1 MKTLTVFT
9 PTYNRAHTLA
19 RTYKSLCNQTC
30 NDFEWLVIDDGS
42 IDNTEEL
49 VKGWIVEGRI
59 SIRYI
64 KKENGGLH
72 TGYTMAIANMET
84 ELNVCIDSD
93 DFMPDNG
100 VEIIVTTWKN
110 ECRGKNLAG
119 IIGLDYHL
127 DGTPN
132 GGMFANEGIYHI
144 YEMIRFHKGDTKI
157 VCRTDILKSL
167 RVMPEYKGEKNFN
180 PMYYYLQVDV
190 DYKFLIINRNFC
202 FIEYQLDGMSA
213 NIYHQF
219 RNSPHSFSQYRR
231 LSMSLPY
238 YSWIMKFK
246 INIHYVSSCIFG
258 YEWDFIKTSPR
269 PFITIL
275 AIPAGVLLNLYLRYK
290 TRSKK

>member
-42 IDNTEEL
+42 VDNTEEL

-100 VEIIVTTWKN
+100 VEIIVTTWEN

-119 IIGLDYHL
+119 IIGLDYLL

-144 YEMIRFHKGDTKI
+144 YEIRGFHRGDDKK
-157 VCRTDILKSL
+157 VCRTDLLKAL
-167 RVMPEYKGEKNFN
+167 KPMPVFEGEKNFN
-180 PMYYYLQVDV
+180 PIYYYIQVDAQ
-190 DYKFLIINRNFC
+190 YKFQVINKNLC
-202 FIEYQLDGMSA
+202 FIDYQPDGMSA
-213 NIYHQF
+213 GIFRQF
-219 RNSPHSFSQYRR
+219 RDSPHSFAQLRR
-231 LSMSLPY
+231 LYMSMNYEKWTTHFRNS
-238 YSWIMKFK
+238 
-246 INIHYVSSCIFG
+246 IHYVSSCIFG
-258 YEWDFIKTSPR
+258 KEWDFLKTSPR
-269 PFITIL
+269 PFTTLL
-275 AIPAGVLLNLYLRYK
+275 AIPLGILLNIYICYK
-290 TRSKK
+290 TR

>member
-42 IDNTEEL
+42 VDNTEEL

-119 IIGLDYHL
+119 IIGLDYLL

-144 YEMIRFHKGDTKI
+144 YEIRGFHRGDDKK
-157 VCRTDILKSL
+157 VCRTDLLKAL
-167 RVMPEYKGEKNFN
+167 KPMPVFEEEKNFN
-180 PMYYYLQVDV
+180 PIYYYIQVDAQ
-190 DYKFLIINRNFC
+190 YKFQVINKNLC
-202 FIEYQLDGMSA
+202 FIDYQPDGMSA
-213 NIYHQF
+213 GIFRQF
-219 RNSPHSFSQYRR
+219 RDSPHSFAQLRR
-231 LSMSLPY
+231 LYMSMNYEKWTTHFRNS
-238 YSWIMKFK
+238 
-246 INIHYVSSCIFG
+246 IHYVSSCIFG
-258 YEWDFIKTSPR
+258 KEWDFLKTSPR
-269 PFITIL
+269 PFTTLL
-275 AIPAGVLLNLYLRYK
+275 AIPLGILLNIYICYK
-290 TRSKK
+290 TR

>member
-1 MKTLTVFT
+1 M
-9 PTYNRAHTLA
+9 A

-42 IDNTEEL
+42 VDNTEEL

-119 IIGLDYHL
+119 IIGLDYLL

-144 YEMIRFHKGDTKI
+144 YEIRGFHRGDDKK
-157 VCRTDILKSL
+157 VCRTDLLKAL
-167 RVMPEYKGEKNFN
+167 KPMPVFEGEKNFN
-180 PMYYYLQVDV
+180 PIYYYIQVDAQ
-190 DYKFLIINRNFC
+190 YKFQVINKNLC
-202 FIEYQLDGMSA
+202 FIDYQPDGMSA
-213 NIYHQF
+213 GIFRQF
-219 RNSPHSFSQYRR
+219 RDSPHSFAQLRR
-231 LSMSLPY
+231 LYMSMNYEKWTTHFRNS
-238 YSWIMKFK
+238 
-246 INIHYVSSCIFG
+246 IHYVSSCIFG
-258 YEWDFIKTSPR
+258 KEWDFLKTSPR
-269 PFITIL
+269 PFTTLL
-275 AIPAGVLLNLYLRYK
+275 AIPLGILLNIYICYK
-290 TRSKK
+290 TR

>member
-42 IDNTEEL
+42 VDNTEEL

-119 IIGLDYHL
+119 IIGLDYLL

-144 YEMIRFHKGDTKI
+144 YEIRGFHRGDDKK
-157 VCRTDILKSL
+157 VCRTD
-167 RVMPEYKGEKNFN
+167 
-180 PMYYYLQVDV
+180 
-190 DYKFLIINRNFC
+190 
-202 FIEYQLDGMSA
+202 
-213 NIYHQF
+213 
-219 RNSPHSFSQYRR
+219 
-231 LSMSLPY
+231 
-238 YSWIMKFK
+238 
-246 INIHYVSSCIFG
+246 
-258 YEWDFIKTSPR
+258 
-269 PFITIL
+269 
-275 AIPAGVLLNLYLRYK
+275 
-290 TRSKK
+290 

>member
-19 RTYKSLCNQTC
+19 PTYKSLCNQTC

-42 IDNTEEL
+42 VDNTEEL

-119 IIGLDYHL
+119 IIGLDYLL

-144 YEMIRFHKGDTKI
+144 YEIRGFHRGDDKK
-157 VCRTDILKSL
+157 VCRTDLLKAL
-167 RVMPEYKGEKNFN
+167 KPMPVFEGEKNFN
-180 PMYYYLQVDV
+180 PIYYYIQVDAQ
-190 DYKFLIINRNFC
+190 YKFQVINKNLC
-202 FIEYQLDGMSA
+202 FIDYQPDGMSA
-213 NIYHQF
+213 GIFRQF
-219 RNSPHSFSQYRR
+219 RDSPHSFAQLRR
-231 LSMSLPY
+231 LYMSMNYEKWTTHFRNS
-238 YSWIMKFK
+238 
-246 INIHYVSSCIFG
+246 IHYVSSCIFG
-258 YEWDFIKTSPR
+258 KEWDFLKTSPR
-269 PFITIL
+269 PFTTLL
-275 AIPAGVLLNLYLRYK
+275 AIPLGILLNIYICYK
-290 TRSKK
+290 TR

>member
-93 DFMPDNG
+93 DFMPNNG

-119 IIGLDYHL
+119 IIGLDYLL

-144 YEMIRFHKGDTKI
+144 YEIRGFHRGDDKK
-157 VCRTDILKSL
+157 VCRTDLLKAL
-167 RVMPEYKGEKNFN
+167 KPMPVFEGEKNFN
-180 PMYYYLQVDV
+180 PIYYYIQVDAQ
-190 DYKFLIINRNFC
+190 YKFQVINKNLC
-202 FIEYQLDGMSA
+202 FIDYQPDGMSA
-213 NIYHQF
+213 GIFRQF
-219 RNSPHSFSQYRR
+219 RDSPHSFAQLRR
-231 LSMSLPY
+231 LYMSMNYEKWTTHFRNS
-238 YSWIMKFK
+238 
-246 INIHYVSSCIFG
+246 IHYVSSCIFG
-258 YEWDFIKTSPR
+258 KEWDFLKTSPR
-269 PFITIL
+269 PFTTLL
-275 AIPAGVLLNLYLRYK
+275 AIPLGILLNIYICYK
-290 TRSKK
+290 TR

>member
-42 IDNTEEL
+42 VDNTEEL

-119 IIGLDYHL
+119 MIGLDYLL

-144 YEMIRFHKGDTKI
+144 YEIRGFHRGDDKK
-157 VCRTDILKSL
+157 VCRTDLLKAL
-167 RVMPEYKGEKNFN
+167 KPMPVFEGEKNFN
-180 PMYYYLQVDV
+180 PIYYYIQVDAQ
-190 DYKFLIINRNFC
+190 YKFQVINKNLC
-202 FIEYQLDGMSA
+202 FIDYQPDGMSA
-213 NIYHQF
+213 GIFRQF
-219 RNSPHSFSQYRR
+219 RDSPHSFAQLRR
-231 LSMSLPY
+231 LYMSMNYEKWTTHFRNS
-238 YSWIMKFK
+238 
-246 INIHYVSSCIFG
+246 IHYVSSCIFG
-258 YEWDFIKTSPR
+258 KEWDFLKTSPR
-269 PFITIL
+269 PFTTLL
-275 AIPAGVLLNLYLRYK
+275 AIPLGILLNIYICYK
-290 TRSKK
+290 TR

>member
-42 IDNTEEL
+42 VDNTEEL

-72 TGYTMAIANMET
+72 TGDTRARANMET

-119 IIGLDYHL
+119 IIGLDYLL

-144 YEMIRFHKGDTKI
+144 YEIRGFHRGDDKK
-157 VCRTDILKSL
+157 VCRTDLLKAL
-167 RVMPEYKGEKNFN
+167 KPMPVFEGAKTFN
-180 PMYYYLQVDV
+180 PIYSYIQVDAQ
-190 DYKFLIINRNFC
+190 YKFQVINKNLC
-202 FIEYQLDGMSA
+202 FIDYQPDGMSA
-213 NIYHQF
+213 GIFRQF
-219 RNSPHSFSQYRR
+219 RDSPHSFAQLRR
-231 LSMSLPY
+231 LYMSMNYEKWTTHFRNS
-238 YSWIMKFK
+238 
-246 INIHYVSSCIFG
+246 IHYVSSCIFG
-258 YEWDFIKTSPR
+258 KEWDFLKTSPR
-269 PFITIL
+269 PFTTLL
-275 AIPAGVLLNLYLRYK
+275 AIPLGILLNIYICYK
-290 TRSKK
+290 TR

>member
-42 IDNTEEL
+42 VDNTEEL

-119 IIGLDYHL
+119 IIGLDYLL

-144 YEMIRFHKGDTKI
+144 YEIRGFHRGDDKK
-157 VCRTDILKSL
+157 VCRTDLLKAL
-167 RVMPEYKGEKNFN
+167 KPMPVFEGEKNFN
-180 PMYYYLQVDV
+180 PIYYYIQVDAQ
-190 DYKFLIINRNFC
+190 YKFQVINKNLC
-202 FIEYQLDGMSA
+202 FIDYQPDGMSA
-213 NIYHQF
+213 GFFRQF
-219 RNSPHSFSQYRR
+219 RDSPHSFAQLRR
-231 LSMSLPY
+231 LYMSMNYEKWTTHFRNS
-238 YSWIMKFK
+238 
-246 INIHYVSSCIFG
+246 IHYVSSCIFG
-258 YEWDFIKTSPR
+258 KEWDFLKTSPR
-269 PFITIL
+269 PFTTLL
-275 AIPAGVLLNLYLRYK
+275 AIPLGILLNIYICYK
-290 TRSKK
+290 TR

>member
-42 IDNTEEL
+42 VDNTEEL

-119 IIGLDYHL
+119 IIGLDYLL

-144 YEMIRFHKGDTKI
+144 YEIRGFHRGDDKK
-157 VCRTDILKSL
+157 VCRTDLLKAL
-167 RVMPEYKGEKNFN
+167 KPMPVFEGEKNFN
-180 PMYYYLQVDV
+180 PIYYYIQVDAQ
-190 DYKFLIINRNFC
+190 YKFQVINKNLC
-202 FIEYQLDGMSA
+202 FIDYQSDGMSA
-213 NIYHQF
+213 GIFRQF
-219 RNSPHSFSQYRR
+219 RDSPHSFAQLRR
-231 LSMSLPY
+231 LYMSMNYEKWTTHFRNS
-238 YSWIMKFK
+238 
-246 INIHYVSSCIFG
+246 IHYVSSCIFG
-258 YEWDFIKTSPR
+258 KEWDFLKTSPR
-269 PFITIL
+269 PFTTLL
-275 AIPAGVLLNLYLRYK
+275 AIPLGILLNIYICYK
-290 TRSKK
+290 TR

>member
-42 IDNTEEL
+42 VDNTEEL

-119 IIGLDYHL
+119 IIGLDYLL

-144 YEMIRFHKGDTKI
+144 YEIRGFHRGDDKK
-157 VCRTDILKSL
+157 VCRTDLLKAL
-167 RVMPEYKGEKNFN
+167 KPMPVFEGEKKFN
-180 PMYYYLQVDV
+180 PIYYYIQVDAQ
-190 DYKFLIINRNFC
+190 YKFQVINKNLC
-202 FIEYQLDGMSA
+202 FIDYQPDGMSA
-213 NIYHQF
+213 GIFRQF
-219 RNSPHSFSQYRR
+219 RDSPHSFAQLRR
-231 LSMSLPY
+231 LYMSMNYEKWTTHFRNS
-238 YSWIMKFK
+238 
-246 INIHYVSSCIFG
+246 IHYVSSCIFG
-258 YEWDFIKTSPR
+258 KEWDFLKTSPR
-269 PFITIL
+269 PFTTLL
-275 AIPAGVLLNLYLRYK
+275 AIPLGILLNIYICYK
-290 TRSKK
+290 TR

>member
-42 IDNTEEL
+42 VDNTEEL
-49 VKGWIVEGRI
+49 VTGWIVEGRI

-119 IIGLDYHL
+119 IIGLDYLL

-144 YEMIRFHKGDTKI
+144 YEIRGFHRGDDKK
-157 VCRTDILKSL
+157 VCRTDLLKAL
-167 RVMPEYKGEKNFN
+167 KPMPVFEGEKNFN
-180 PMYYYLQVDV
+180 PIYYYIQVDAQ
-190 DYKFLIINRNFC
+190 YKFQVINKNLC
-202 FIEYQLDGMSA
+202 FIDYQPDGMSA
-213 NIYHQF
+213 GIFRQF
-219 RNSPHSFSQYRR
+219 RDSPHSFAQLRR
-231 LSMSLPY
+231 LYMSMNYEKWTTHFRNS
-238 YSWIMKFK
+238 
-246 INIHYVSSCIFG
+246 IHYVSSCIFG
-258 YEWDFIKTSPR
+258 KEWDFLKTSPR
-269 PFITIL
+269 PFTTLL
-275 AIPAGVLLNLYLRYK
+275 AIPLGILLNIYICYK
-290 TRSKK
+290 TR

>member
-42 IDNTEEL
+42 VDNTEEL

-119 IIGLDYHL
+119 IIGLDYLL

-144 YEMIRFHKGDTKI
+144 YEIRGFHRGDDKK
-157 VCRTDILKSL
+157 VCRTDLLKAL
-167 RVMPEYKGEKNFN
+167 KPMPVFEGEKNFN
-180 PMYYYLQVDV
+180 PIYYYIQVDAQ
-190 DYKFLIINRNFC
+190 YKFQVINKNLC
-202 FIEYQLDGMSA
+202 FIDYQPDGMSA
-213 NIYHQF
+213 GIFRQF
-219 RNSPHSFSQYRR
+219 RDSPHSFAQLRR
-231 LSMSLPY
+231 LYMSMNY
-238 YSWIMKFK
+238 EKWTTHFR
-246 INIHYVSSCIFG
+246 NAIHYVSSCIFG
-258 YEWDFIKTSPR
+258 KEWDFLKTSPR
-269 PFITIL
+269 PFTTLL
-275 AIPAGVLLNLYLRYK
+275 AIPLGILLNIYICYK
-290 TRSKK
+290 TR

>member
-42 IDNTEEL
+42 GDNTEEL

-119 IIGLDYHL
+119 IIGLDYLL

-144 YEMIRFHKGDTKI
+144 YEIRGFHRGDDKK
-157 VCRTDILKSL
+157 VCRTDLLKAL
-167 RVMPEYKGEKNFN
+167 KPMPVFEGEKNFN
-180 PMYYYLQVDV
+180 PIYYYIQVDAQ
-190 DYKFLIINRNFC
+190 YKFQVINKNLC
-202 FIEYQLDGMSA
+202 FIDYQPDGMSA
-213 NIYHQF
+213 GIFRQF
-219 RNSPHSFSQYRR
+219 RDSPHSFAQLRR
-231 LSMSLPY
+231 LYMSMNYEKWTTHFRNS
-238 YSWIMKFK
+238 
-246 INIHYVSSCIFG
+246 IHYVSSCIFG
-258 YEWDFIKTSPR
+258 KEWDFLKTSPR
-269 PFITIL
+269 PFTTLL
-275 AIPAGVLLNLYLRYK
+275 AIPLGILLNIYICYK
-290 TRSKK
+290 TR

>member
-19 RTYKSLCNQTC
+19 RTYKRLCNQTC

-42 IDNTEEL
+42 VDNTEEL

-119 IIGLDYHL
+119 IIGLDYLL

-144 YEMIRFHKGDTKI
+144 YEIRGFHRGDDKK
-157 VCRTDILKSL
+157 VCRTDLLKAL
-167 RVMPEYKGEKNFN
+167 KPMPVFEGEKNFN
-180 PMYYYLQVDV
+180 PIYYYIQVDAQ
-190 DYKFLIINRNFC
+190 YKFQVINKNLC
-202 FIEYQLDGMSA
+202 FIDYQPDGMSA
-213 NIYHQF
+213 GIFRQF
-219 RNSPHSFSQYRR
+219 RDSPHSFAQLRR
-231 LSMSLPY
+231 LYMSMNYEKWTTHFRNS
-238 YSWIMKFK
+238 
-246 INIHYVSSCIFG
+246 IHYVSSCIFG
-258 YEWDFIKTSPR
+258 KEWDFLKTSPR
-269 PFITIL
+269 PFTTLL
-275 AIPAGVLLNLYLRYK
+275 AIPLGILLNIYICYK
-290 TRSKK
+290 TR

>member
-93 DFMPDNG
+93 DFMPNNG

-119 IIGLDYHL
+119 MIGLDYHL

-144 YEMIRFHKGDTKI
+144 YEIRGFHRGDDKK
-157 VCRTDILKSL
+157 VCRTDLLKAL
-167 RVMPEYKGEKNFN
+167 KPMPVFEGEKNFN
-180 PMYYYLQVDV
+180 PIYYYIQVDAQ
-190 DYKFLIINRNFC
+190 YKFQVINKNLC
-202 FIEYQLDGMSA
+202 FIDYQPDGMSA
-213 NIYHQF
+213 GIFRQF
-219 RNSPHSFSQYRR
+219 RDSPHSFAQLRR
-231 LSMSLPY
+231 LYMSMNYEKWTTHFRNS
-238 YSWIMKFK
+238 
-246 INIHYVSSCIFG
+246 IHYVSSCIFG
-258 YEWDFIKTSPR
+258 KEWDFLKTSPR
-269 PFITIL
+269 PFTTLL
-275 AIPAGVLLNLYLRYK
+275 AIPLGILLNIYICYK
-290 TRSKK
+290 TR

>member
-42 IDNTEEL
+42 VDNTEEL

-119 IIGLDYHL
+119 IIGLDYLL

-132 GGMFANEGIYHI
+132 GSMFANEGIYHI
-144 YEMIRFHKGDTKI
+144 YEIRGFHRGDDKK
-157 VCRTDILKSL
+157 VCRTDLLKAL
-167 RVMPEYKGEKNFN
+167 KPMPVFEGEKNFN
-180 PMYYYLQVDV
+180 PIYYYIQVDAQ
-190 DYKFLIINRNFC
+190 YKFQVINKNLC
-202 FIEYQLDGMSA
+202 FIDYQPDGMSA
-213 NIYHQF
+213 GIFRQF
-219 RNSPHSFSQYRR
+219 RDSPHSFAQLRR
-231 LSMSLPY
+231 LYMSMNYEKWTTHFRNS
-238 YSWIMKFK
+238 
-246 INIHYVSSCIFG
+246 IHYVSSCIFG
-258 YEWDFIKTSPR
+258 KEWDFLKTSPR
-269 PFITIL
+269 PFTTLL
-275 AIPAGVLLNLYLRYK
+275 AIPLGILLNIYICYK
-290 TRSKK
+290 TR

>member
-42 IDNTEEL
+42 VDNTEEL

-119 IIGLDYHL
+119 IIGLDYLL

-144 YEMIRFHKGDTKI
+144 YEIRGFHRGDDKK
-157 VCRTDILKSL
+157 VCRTDLLKAL
-167 RVMPEYKGEKNFN
+167 KPMPVFEGEKNFN
-180 PMYYYLQVDV
+180 PIYYYIQVDAQ
-190 DYKFLIINRNFC
+190 YKFQVINKNLC
-202 FIEYQLDGMSA
+202 FIDYQPDGMSA
-213 NIYHQF
+213 GIFRQF
-219 RNSPHSFSQYRR
+219 RDSPHSFAQLRR
-231 LSMSLPY
+231 LYMSMNYEKWTTHFRNS
-238 YSWIMKFK
+238 
-246 INIHYVSSCIFG
+246 IHYVSSCIFG
-258 YEWDFIKTSPR
+258 KDWDFLKTSPR
-269 PFITIL
+269 PFTTLL
-275 AIPAGVLLNLYLRYK
+275 AIPLGILLNIYICYK
-290 TRSKK
+290 TR

>member
-42 IDNTEEL
+42 VDNTEEL

-100 VEIIVTTWKN
+100 VEIIVTTWEN

-119 IIGLDYHL
+119 IIGLDDLL

-144 YEMIRFHKGDTKI
+144 YEIRGFHRGDDKK
-157 VCRTDILKSL
+157 VCRTDLLKAL
-167 RVMPEYKGEKNFN
+167 KPMPVFEGEKNFN
-180 PMYYYLQVDV
+180 PIYYYIQVDAQ
-190 DYKFLIINRNFC
+190 YKFQVINKNLC
-202 FIEYQLDGMSA
+202 FIDYQPDGMSA
-213 NIYHQF
+213 GIFRQF
-219 RNSPHSFSQYRR
+219 R
-231 LSMSLPY
+231 
-238 YSWIMKFK
+238 
-246 INIHYVSSCIFG
+246 
-258 YEWDFIKTSPR
+258 D
-269 PFITIL
+269 
-275 AIPAGVLLNLYLRYK
+275 
-290 TRSKK
+290 

>member
-42 IDNTEEL
+42 VDNTEEL

-110 ECRGKNLAG
+110 ECRRKNLAG
-119 IIGLDYHL
+119 IIGLDYLL

-144 YEMIRFHKGDTKI
+144 YEIRGFHRGDDKK
-157 VCRTDILKSL
+157 VCRTDLLKAL
-167 RVMPEYKGEKNFN
+167 KPMPVFEGEKNFN
-180 PMYYYLQVDV
+180 PIYYYIQVDAQ
-190 DYKFLIINRNFC
+190 YKFQVINKNLC
-202 FIEYQLDGMSA
+202 FIDYQPDGMSA
-213 NIYHQF
+213 GIFRQF
-219 RNSPHSFSQYRR
+219 RDSPHSFAQLRR
-231 LSMSLPY
+231 LYMSMNYEKWTTHFRNS
-238 YSWIMKFK
+238 
-246 INIHYVSSCIFG
+246 IHYVSSCIFG
-258 YEWDFIKTSPR
+258 KEWDFLKTSPR
-269 PFITIL
+269 PFTTLL
-275 AIPAGVLLNLYLRYK
+275 AIPLGILLNIYICYK
-290 TRSKK
+290 TR

>member
-93 DFMPDNG
+93 DFMPNNG

-144 YEMIRFHKGDTKI
+144 YEIRGFHRGDDKK
-157 VCRTDILKSL
+157 VCRTDLLKAL
-167 RVMPEYKGEKNFN
+167 KPMPVFEGEKNFN
-180 PMYYYLQVDV
+180 PIYYYIQVDAQ
-190 DYKFLIINRNFC
+190 YKFQVINKNLC
-202 FIEYQLDGMSA
+202 FIDYQPDGMSA
-213 NIYHQF
+213 GIFRQF
-219 RNSPHSFSQYRR
+219 RDSPHSFAQLRR
-231 LSMSLPY
+231 LYMSMNYEKWTTHFRNS
-238 YSWIMKFK
+238 
-246 INIHYVSSCIFG
+246 IHYVSSCIFG
-258 YEWDFIKTSPR
+258 KEWDFLKTSPR
-269 PFITIL
+269 PFTTLL
-275 AIPAGVLLNLYLRYK
+275 AIPLGILLNIYICYK
-290 TRSKK
+290 TR

>member
-19 RTYKSLCNQTC
+19 RTYKSLCNQPC
-30 NDFEWLVIDDGS
+30 NDFERLVIDDGS
-42 IDNTEEL
+42 VDNTEEL

-119 IIGLDYHL
+119 IIGLDYLL

-144 YEMIRFHKGDTKI
+144 YEIRGFHRGDDKK
-157 VCRTDILKSL
+157 VCRTDLLKAL
-167 RVMPEYKGEKNFN
+167 KPMPVFEGEKNFN
-180 PMYYYLQVDV
+180 PIYYYIQVDAQ
-190 DYKFLIINRNFC
+190 YKFQVINKNLC
-202 FIEYQLDGMSA
+202 FIDYQPDGMSA
-213 NIYHQF
+213 GIFRQF
-219 RNSPHSFSQYRR
+219 RDSPHSFAQLRR
-231 LSMSLPY
+231 LYMSMNYEKWTTHFRNS
-238 YSWIMKFK
+238 
-246 INIHYVSSCIFG
+246 IHYVSSCIFG
-258 YEWDFIKTSPR
+258 KEWDFLKTSPR
-269 PFITIL
+269 PFTTLL
-275 AIPAGVLLNLYLRYK
+275 AIPLGILLNIYICYK
-290 TRSKK
+290 TR

>member
-42 IDNTEEL
+42 VDNTEEL

-119 IIGLDYHL
+119 IIGLDYLL

-144 YEMIRFHKGDTKI
+144 YEIRGFHRGDDKK
-157 VCRTDILKSL
+157 VCRTDLLKAL
-167 RVMPEYKGEKNFN
+167 KPMPVFEGEKNFN
-180 PMYYYLQVDV
+180 PIYYYIQVDAQ
-190 DYKFLIINRNFC
+190 YKFQVINKNLC
-202 FIEYQLDGMSA
+202 FIDYQPDGMSA
-213 NIYHQF
+213 GIFRQF
-219 RNSPHSFSQYRR
+219 RDSPHSFAQLRR
-231 LSMSLPY
+231 LYMSMNYEKWTTHFRNS
-238 YSWIMKFK
+238 
-246 INIHYVSSCIFG
+246 IHYVSSCIFG
-258 YEWDFIKTSPR
+258 KEWDFLKTSPR
-269 PFITIL
+269 PFTTLL
-275 AIPAGVLLNLYLRYK
+275 AIPLVILLNIYICYK
-290 TRSKK
+290 TR

>member
-42 IDNTEEL
+42 VDNTEEL

-119 IIGLDYHL
+119 IIGLDYLL

-144 YEMIRFHKGDTKI
+144 YEIRGFHRGDDKK
-157 VCRTDILKSL
+157 VCRTDLLKAL
-167 RVMPEYKGEKNFN
+167 KPMPVFEGEKNFN
-180 PMYYYLQVDV
+180 PIYYYIQVDAQ
-190 DYKFLIINRNFC
+190 YKFQVININLC
-202 FIEYQLDGMSA
+202 FIDYQPDGMSA
-213 NIYHQF
+213 GIFRQF
-219 RNSPHSFSQYRR
+219 RDSPHSFAQLRR
-231 LSMSLPY
+231 LYMSMNYEKWTTHFRNS
-238 YSWIMKFK
+238 
-246 INIHYVSSCIFG
+246 IHYVSSCIFG
-258 YEWDFIKTSPR
+258 KEWDFLKTSPR
-269 PFITIL
+269 PFTTLL
-275 AIPAGVLLNLYLRYK
+275 AIPLGILLNIYICYK
-290 TRSKK
+290 TR

>member
-19 RTYKSLCNQTC
+19 RTYKSLCNQPC
-30 NDFEWLVIDDGS
+30 NDFERLVIDDGS
-42 IDNTEEL
+42 VDNTEEL

-119 IIGLDYHL
+119 IIGLDYLL

-144 YEMIRFHKGDTKI
+144 YEIRGFHRGDDKK
-157 VCRTDILKSL
+157 VCRTDLLKAL
-167 RVMPEYKGEKNFN
+167 KPMPVFEGEKNFN
-180 PMYYYLQVDV
+180 PIYYYIQVDAQ
-190 DYKFLIINRNFC
+190 YKFQVINKNLC
-202 FIEYQLDGMSA
+202 FIDYQPDGMSA
-213 NIYHQF
+213 GIFRQF
-219 RNSPHSFSQYRR
+219 RDSPHSFAQLRR
-231 LSMSLPY
+231 LYMSMNYEKWTTHFRNS
-238 YSWIMKFK
+238 
-246 INIHYVSSCIFG
+246 IHYVSSCIFG
-258 YEWDFIKTSPR
+258 KEWDFLKTSPR
-269 PFITIL
+269 PFTTLL
-275 AIPAGVLLNLYLRYK
+275 AMP
-290 TRSKK
+290 

>member
-144 YEMIRFHKGDTKI
+144 YEIRGFHRGDDKK
-157 VCRTDILKSL
+157 VCRTDLLKAL
-167 RVMPEYKGEKNFN
+167 KPMPVFEGEKNFN
-180 PMYYYLQVDV
+180 PIYYYIQVDAQ
-190 DYKFLIINRNFC
+190 YKFQVINKNLC
-202 FIEYQLDGMSA
+202 FIDYQPDGMSA
-213 NIYHQF
+213 GIFRQF
-219 RNSPHSFSQYRR
+219 RDSPHSFAQLRR
-231 LSMSLPY
+231 LYMSMNYEKWTTHFRNS
-238 YSWIMKFK
+238 
-246 INIHYVSSCIFG
+246 IHYVSSCIFG
-258 YEWDFIKTSPR
+258 KEWDFLKTSPR
-269 PFITIL
+269 PFTTLL
-275 AIPAGVLLNLYLRYK
+275 AIPLGILLNIYICYK
-290 TRSKK
+290 TR

>member
-19 RTYKSLCNQTC
+19 PTYKSLCNQTC

-42 IDNTEEL
+42 VDNTEEL

-119 IIGLDYHL
+119 IIGLDYLL

-132 GGMFANEGIYHI
+132 GGMFANEGIHHI
-144 YEMIRFHKGDTKI
+144 YEIRGFHRGDDKK
-157 VCRTDILKSL
+157 VCRTDLLKAL
-167 RVMPEYKGEKNFN
+167 KPMPVFEGEKNFN
-180 PMYYYLQVDV
+180 PIYYYIQVDAQ
-190 DYKFLIINRNFC
+190 YKFQVINKNLC
-202 FIEYQLDGMSA
+202 FIDYQPDGMSA
-213 NIYHQF
+213 GIFRQF
-219 RNSPHSFSQYRR
+219 RDSPHSFAQLRR
-231 LSMSLPY
+231 LYMSMNYEKWTTHFRNS
-238 YSWIMKFK
+238 
-246 INIHYVSSCIFG
+246 IHYVSSCIFG
-258 YEWDFIKTSPR
+258 KEWDFLKTSPR
-269 PFITIL
+269 PFTTLL
-275 AIPAGVLLNLYLRYK
+275 AIPLGILLNIYICYK
-290 TRSKK
+290 TR